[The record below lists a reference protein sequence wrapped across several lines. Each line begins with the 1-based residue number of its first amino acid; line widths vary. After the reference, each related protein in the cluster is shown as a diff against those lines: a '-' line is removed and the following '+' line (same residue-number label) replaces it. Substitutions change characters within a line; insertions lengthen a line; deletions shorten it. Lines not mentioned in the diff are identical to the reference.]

1 MKVKLNLSNF
11 NNDFQSDSEISNLNS
26 ISDSLIPIGK
36 SGIHIKKKNR
46 GKFTEYCGGK
56 VTDACIRKAKA
67 SGNPKLVKR
76 ATFAANARKWKHQA
90 GGKVIDIA
98 GAKRQLGETPWI
110 RHETFEEYDSLGRP
124 LYNRFDS
131 FYGDDIEQMQGG
143 IIKAEDGT
151 NLTEEQKKISWGKQ
165 VYPEIVSA
173 LDSIGVD
180 REYAPYVFAMS
191 ANESGWGQKPSG
203 QNNYFGMK
211 AGKNQKGTVVTTH
224 EGYGNNRVKIKDK
237 FLDYSSLSDSINQA
251 VRRLND
257 KFHAFSV
264 PVEQFAM
271 NLYQNRYYT
280 NSPANYHDAVNGVV
294 NGKLIKKVLN
304 ETKLPDRRIPL
315 VQDWNSIP
323 RWKQ

>member
-46 GKFTEYCGGK
+46 GKFTDYCGGK
-56 VTDACIRKAKA
+56 VTDACIKKAKA
-67 SGNPKLVKR
+67 SGNPTLVKR
-76 ATFAANARKWKHQA
+76 ATFAANARKWKHQ
-90 GGKVIDIA
+90 
-98 GAKRQLGETPWI
+98 
-110 RHETFEEYDSLGRP
+110 
-124 LYNRFDS
+124 
-131 FYGDDIEQMQGG
+131 QGG

-224 EGYGNNRVKIKDK
+224 EGYGNNRIKIKDK

-257 KFHAFSV
+257 KFNAFSV
-264 PVEQFAM
+264 PVQQFAM

-304 ETKLPDRRIPL
+304 ETKLPNRRIPL

-323 RWKQ
+323 QWKQ